1 MTLSGGCS
9 ELTPH
14 FFRSYNSR
22 FGVRND
28 NVFVNAVI
36 LYQKVTFS
44 QLCVYIH
51 RKVHHIFV
59 KFWLVWQYYIL
70 IGFLPFTE

>member
-1 MTLSGGCS
+1 MSGGCS
-9 ELTPH
+9 ELTAH

-22 FGVRND
+22 HGVRND
-28 NVFVNAVI
+28 NVFANAVI

-51 RKVHHIFV
+51 RKVHHILYFV
-59 KFWLVWQYYIL
+59 FWFV
-70 IGFLPFTE
+70 